1 MIIFCSFITMPQ
13 LLEKLTTQ
21 AKVEAREGLRAMV
34 AALNGLAGIFIIQKE
49 VRLIAMHVVSV

>member
-1 MIIFCSFITMPQ
+1 MPQ